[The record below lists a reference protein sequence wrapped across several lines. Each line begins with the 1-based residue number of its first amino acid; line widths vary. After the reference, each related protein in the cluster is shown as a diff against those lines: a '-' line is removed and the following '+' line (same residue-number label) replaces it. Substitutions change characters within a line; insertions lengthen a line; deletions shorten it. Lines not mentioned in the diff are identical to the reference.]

1 MGNRPGEGYSPPAAD
16 KDPRPYPRNEQ
27 TGDRH
32 MFTGEYRHSVDAK
45 GRVAIP
51 ARFRLQLEEGA
62 VVIRWVDGCAA
73 LFPRPAFEALAAK
86 VSVLP
91 LADEKARAVSRFL
104 ASSAF
109 EVERDSQ
116 GRIVLPAA
124 IRDWAGLAG
133 DAVVVGAWDHVEVWA
148 PDRWSSFQKGFD
160 SADALASQLTGLG
173 L

>member
-1 MGNRPGEGYSPPAAD
+1 
-16 KDPRPYPRNEQ
+16 
-27 TGDRH
+27 

-62 VVIRWVDGCAA
+62 VVVRWVDGCAA
-73 LFPRPAFEALAAK
+73 IFPRSAFEALAAK

-91 LADEKARAVSRFL
+91 LSDANARGFSRFIS
-104 ASSAF
+104 SSAF
-109 EVERDSQ
+109 DVERDSQ

-124 IRDWAGLAG
+124 IRDWAGLAT
-133 DAVVVGAWDHVEVWA
+133 DAVVVGAWDHVELWA
-148 PDRWSSFQKGFD
+148 PDRWASVQKNLD